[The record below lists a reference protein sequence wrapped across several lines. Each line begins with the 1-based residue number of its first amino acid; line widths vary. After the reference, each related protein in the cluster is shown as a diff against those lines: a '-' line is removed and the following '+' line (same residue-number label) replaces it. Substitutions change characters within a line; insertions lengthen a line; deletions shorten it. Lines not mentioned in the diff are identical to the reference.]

1 MGPSAFLSYPG
12 HAAPEACLQMFSK
25 GTFRSSTGGT
35 QPELPV
41 QLEQCHCSCH
51 STALRGRAAPCASQR
66 LVLTASTG
74 CQANTNTGV
83 WLSLL
88 KEAQLLMQFSLRML
102 TV

>member
-1 MGPSAFLSYPG
+1 MPA
-12 HAAPEACLQMFSK
+12 QMFSK

-41 QLEQCHCSCH
+41 QLEQRHCSCH

-66 LVLTASTG
+66 LVLTASIG
-74 CQANTNTGV
+74 CQANNINTGV

-102 TV
+102 TA